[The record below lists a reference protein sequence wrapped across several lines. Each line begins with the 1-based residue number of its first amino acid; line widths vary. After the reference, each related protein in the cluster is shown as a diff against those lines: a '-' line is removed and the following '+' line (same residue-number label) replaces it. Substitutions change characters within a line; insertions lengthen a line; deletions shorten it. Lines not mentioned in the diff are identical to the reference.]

1 MRRRAGHEQLAV
13 HFAAQ
18 TCWLAVCS
26 ASEEVQE
33 RAHARGDLASC
44 SLVRLADTLEESG
57 KMLLLVLEEVQLPSA
72 LLLFLFFALGVA
84 SLDCLE
90 L

>member
-1 MRRRAGHEQLAV
+1 MRGRAGHEQLAA
-13 HFAAQ
+13 HLAEQA
-18 TCWLAVCS
+18 CWLAVCS
-26 ASEEVQE
+26 ASEDVQE

-44 SLVRLADTLEESG
+44 SLVRLADTLEELRE
-57 KMLLLVLEEVQLPSA
+57 MLLLVLKEVQLPSA
-72 LLLFLFFALGVA
+72 FLLFLFFALGVA